1 MTRSLHEIAAEL
13 AEKRQI
19 KAQTELL
26 KWQAGKD
33 MEARLI
39 ELTPP
44 EGWPG
49 KNDGQRA
56 AAKAKALAADDAYMT
71 ASDQADMAAGALFEL
86 DAQIAAL
93 EDERRA
99 AEWEVRLR
107 QVETLAAMIQNDHKS
122 PDGQLFDGV
131 VQNEVEEHILDYDPK
146 FAARQQ
152 YLRQKYVAQPA
163 PSNSGHPD
171 EIPF

>member
-19 KAQTELL
+19 KAQTEML

-71 ASDQADMAAGALFEL
+71 ASDQADMATGALIEL
-86 DAQIAAL
+86 DAQITAL

-99 AEWEVRLR
+99 AEWEIRLR
-107 QVETLAAMIQNDHKS
+107 QVQALEAQIQGDRRS
-122 PDGQLFDGV
+122 PDGQLFDGQLQRQV
-131 VQNEVEEHILDYDPK
+131 DEQALGQPVDYSE
-146 FAARQQ
+146 FE
-152 YLRQKYVAQPA
+152 PA
-163 PSNSGHPD
+163 PPAATYQMFQPDPD